1 MTWDVIKQVLFPAG
15 EGSVTL
21 TFIYWSVLTALL
33 GLEFFAPQFAKQQR
47 AQRWPANFG
56 LGLIN
61 MALVPLAPISGF
73 LAAGWAKRNG
83 IGVLNWLDC
92 GGCSRRLPRWRSRA
106 LRAMQRTVFFTAP
119 HGFGAFTVST
129 ILTLPWTCPLDCA
142 TIRLNYAYVLID
154 SLVAI
159 IFGLLPL
166 ALMIYGITE
175 LMFALFSHANI
186 KLPGKMDQM
195 LRVFFVTP
203 RIHAI
208 HHLSYQPETDSNY
221 GTVLMIWDRLFGTY
235 SDFRADCPEVIQFGL
250 LELQDD
256 RVDDLWWQLKS
267 PVLILVRAVY
277 ATQFRRITGRS
288 DIGPSPAVP
297 CPLRVR
303 HCAQVRACLPR
314 KHIGLTAYKF
324 KIRENTTQRGSSGYR
339 AGPPQVE
346 QPAAVKINKPASV
359 GPREIVKPAD
369 GRLGCCPVLL
379 GKYKG
384 AYILRPKNF

>member
-21 TFIYWSVLTALL
+21 TFVYWSVLTALV

-61 MALVPLAPISGF
+61 MSLVPLAPISGF

-83 IGVLNWLDC
+83 IGVLNWLEVWWLFAAIATMAIQ
-92 GGCSRRLPRWRSRA
+92 SFAAYATHRLFHSSPWLWRVHR
-106 LRAMQRTVFFTAP
+106 VHHFDTAID
-119 HGFGAFTVST
+119 VST
-129 ILTLPWTCPLDCA
+129 GLRHHPLEMVLTL
-142 TIRLNYAYVLID
+142 LID

-166 ALMIYGITE
+166 ALMFYGIIE

-186 KLPGKMDQM
+186 KLPGKIDQT

-208 HHLSYQPETDSNY
+208 HHSAYQPETDSNY
-221 GTVLMIWDRLFGTY
+221 GTVLTIWDRLFGTY
-235 SDFRADCPEVIQFGL
+235 SDFRADCPELIQFGL

-256 RVDDLWWQLKS
+256 RADDLWWQLKS
-267 PVLILVRAVY
+267 PVLDSGSGGI
-277 ATQFRRITGRS
+277 
-288 DIGPSPAVP
+288 
-297 CPLRVR
+297 R
-303 HCAQVRACLPR
+303 HTVSQ
-314 KHIGLTAYKF
+314 K
-324 KIRENTTQRGSSGYR
+324 
-339 AGPPQVE
+339 
-346 QPAAVKINKPASV
+346 
-359 GPREIVKPAD
+359 
-369 GRLGCCPVLL
+369 
-379 GKYKG
+379 
-384 AYILRPKNF
+384 